1 MIRLLRYLKPF
12 RLTIVLIIAL
22 LFGQAWAELELP
34 AYMQDIVDTGLQNNG
49 IESDVYHFISKDHL
63 EQELVFAAAQQ
74 KQTILDAYTLIKPNE
89 ASEGQ
94 KEEVPALKEEPVYF
108 LDPKISKEEREQL
121 REAWSR
127 IGLCALFVSQSKTP
141 FQYSPQA
148 VAALQEQAETVLKG
162 QGASL
167 LESMQA
173 QMLKREYESLGM
185 DMEAMQQS
193 YILHGGLVMLG
204 YALISAVCAIAV
216 GFLTARLAAGFSR
229 HVRKDVFNKVTGF
242 SEQNYQHFS
251 TSTLITRT
259 TNDVQQVQ
267 MALMMILRIVLY
279 APIIGIGALIHVLN
293 SEADLTWIIALTIVV
308 LLSLVG
314 MLFMLVMP
322 KFKIMQQLT
331 DALNRIV
338 QEILD
343 GMPVIRAFNRQET
356 EQEKFSERNRNI
368 TNVSLFTTR
377 TMSLMMPL
385 MMFVLNGTTLLIL
398 WFGAGQVDAGQIQIG
413 SIMAFMQYSM
423 QVIMAFLMLTAV
435 SIMLPR
441 ANVSA
446 QRIND
451 VLTAPVYITKSAH
464 PESFDPLQSG
474 VVRFD
479 NVSFKYPD
487 AHEYVLR
494 DVSFETRPGQMTA
507 LIGSTGS
514 GKSTLVNLVPRF
526 YDVSEGAIYVDG
538 KDIRDVSEHDL
549 REKIGYVPQKGM
561 LLSGTIESNLKYA
574 NEKAGKAQIDEAL
587 SIAQAKEFVDE
598 KPEEEQSPIAQG
610 GTNVSGGQRQRLSI
624 ARAIMKKPEI
634 YIFDDSFSAL
644 DYATDARL
652 REALMKKARA
662 DQSTIL
668 VVAQRISTILDAEQI
683 IVLDEG
689 KVVGKGTHEQLM
701 RSCRVYQ
708 EIALSQ
714 LSKEELGY
722 AA

>member
-1 MIRLLRYLKPF
+1 M
-12 RLTIVLIIAL
+12 
-22 LFGQAWAELELP
+22 
-34 AYMQDIVDTGLQNNG
+34 D
-49 IESDVYHFISKDHL
+49 
-63 EQELVFAAAQQ
+63 EQ
-74 KQTILDAYTLIKPNE
+74 
-89 ASEGQ
+89 G
-94 KEEVPALKEEPVYF
+94 
-108 LDPKISKEEREQL
+108 
-121 REAWSR
+121 
-127 IGLCALFVSQSKTP
+127 G
-141 FQYSPQA
+141 
-148 VAALQEQAETVLKG
+148 
-162 QGASL
+162 SL
-167 LESMQA
+167 LDSMQA
-173 QMLKREYESLGM
+173 QMLKREYETLGV
-185 DMEAMQQS
+185 DLESMQQN
-193 YILHGGLVMLG
+193 YIIHGGLVMLG
-204 YALISAVCAIAV
+204 FTLVSAVCAIAV

-229 HVRKDVFNKVTGF
+229 HVRKDVFKKVTGF
-242 SEQNYQHFS
+242 SQQNFQHFS

-279 APIIGIGALIHVLN
+279 APIIGIGALVHVLE

-314 MLFMLVMP
+314 TLFLLVMP
-322 KFKIMQQLT
+322 KFKIMQKLT
-331 DALNRIV
+331 DALNRVV

-343 GMPVIRAFNRQET
+343 GMPVIRAFNRQEV
-356 EQEKFSERNRNI
+356 EQEKFSTRNRDI
-368 TNVSLFTTR
+368 TKVSLFTTR

-398 WFGAGQVDAGQIQIG
+398 WFGAKQVDLGQIQIG

-451 VLTAPVYITKSAH
+451 VLVAPDYVVETKS
-464 PESFDPLQSG
+464 PKPFDEHKRG

-479 NVSFKYPD
+479 HVSFKYPD
-487 AHEYVLR
+487 ASEYVLK
-494 DVSFETRPGQMTA
+494 DVDFETKPGEMTA
-507 LIGSTGS
+507 FIGSTGS
-514 GKSTLVNLVPRF
+514 GKSTLINLVPRF
-526 YDVSEGAIYVDG
+526 YDVTQGAIYVDG
-538 KDIRDVSEHDL
+538 QNIQDVSASDL
-549 REKIGYVPQKGM
+549 REKIGYVPQKGV

-574 NEKAGKAQIDEAL
+574 SETAGEDVIEQAL
-587 SIAQAKEFVDE
+587 DISQSTSFVSE
-598 KPEEEQSPIAQG
+598 KPKGIHSEIAQG

-624 ARAIMKKPEI
+624 ARAIVKKPEI

-644 DYATDARL
+644 DYETDARL

-701 RSCRVYQ
+701 KTCRVYQ

>member
-63 EQELVFAAAQQ
+63 EQELVFATAQQ
-74 KQTILDAYTLIKPNE
+74 KQTILDAYTLIQPNE

-94 KEEVPALKEEPVYF
+94 KEEVPALKEKPVYF

-121 REAWSR
+121 RETWNR

-148 VAALQEQAETVLKG
+148 VASLQEQAETVLKG

-185 DMEAMQQS
+185 DMEAMQQY

-229 HVRKDVFNKVTGF
+229 HVRKDVFNKVAGF

-293 SEADLTWIIALTIVV
+293 SEADLTWIIALTVVV

-322 KFKIMQQLT
+322 KFKIMQQLH

-368 TNVSLFTTR
+368 TKVSLFTTR

-451 VLTAPVYITKSAH
+451 VLTAPVYITKCAH

-474 VVRFD
+474 VVKFD

-574 NEKAGKAQIDEAL
+574 SEKAGKAQIDEAL

-598 KPEEEQSPIAQG
+598 KPEKEQSPIAQG

>member
-1 MIRLLRYLKPF
+1 M
-12 RLTIVLIIAL
+12 
-22 LFGQAWAELELP
+22 
-34 AYMQDIVDTGLQNNG
+34 D
-49 IESDVYHFISKDHL
+49 
-63 EQELVFAAAQQ
+63 EQ
-74 KQTILDAYTLIKPNE
+74 
-89 ASEGQ
+89 G
-94 KEEVPALKEEPVYF
+94 
-108 LDPKISKEEREQL
+108 
-121 REAWSR
+121 
-127 IGLCALFVSQSKTP
+127 G
-141 FQYSPQA
+141 
-148 VAALQEQAETVLKG
+148 
-162 QGASL
+162 SL
-167 LESMQA
+167 LDSMQA
-173 QMLKREYESLGM
+173 QMLKREYETLGV
-185 DMEAMQQS
+185 DLESMQQN
-193 YILHGGLVMLG
+193 YIIHGGLVMLG
-204 YALISAVCAIAV
+204 FTLVSAVCAIAV

-229 HVRKDVFNKVTGF
+229 HVRKDVFKKVTGF
-242 SEQNYQHFS
+242 SQQNFQHFS

-279 APIIGIGALIHVLN
+279 APIIGIGALVHVLE

-314 MLFMLVMP
+314 TLFLLVMP
-322 KFKIMQQLT
+322 KFKIMQKLT
-331 DALNRIV
+331 DALNRVV

-343 GMPVIRAFNRQET
+343 GMPVIRAFNRQEV
-356 EQEKFSERNRNI
+356 EQEKFSTRNRDI
-368 TNVSLFTTR
+368 TKVSLFTTR

-398 WFGAGQVDAGQIQIG
+398 WFGAKQVDLGQIQIG

-451 VLTAPVYITKSAH
+451 VLVAPDYVVETKS
-464 PESFDPLQSG
+464 PKPFDEHKRG

-479 NVSFKYPD
+479 HVSFKYPD
-487 AHEYVLR
+487 ASEYVLQ
-494 DVSFETRPGQMTA
+494 DVDFETKPGEMTA
-507 LIGSTGS
+507 FIGSTGS
-514 GKSTLVNLVPRF
+514 GKSTLINLVPRF
-526 YDVSEGAIYVDG
+526 YDVTQGAIYVDG
-538 KDIRDVSEHDL
+538 QNIQDVLASDL
-549 REKIGYVPQKGM
+549 REKIGYVPQKGV

-574 NEKAGKAQIDEAL
+574 SETAGEDVIEQAL
-587 SIAQAKEFVDE
+587 DISQSTSFVSE
-598 KPEEEQSPIAQG
+598 KPKGIHSEIAQG

-624 ARAIMKKPEI
+624 ARAIVKKPEI

-644 DYATDARL
+644 DYETDARL

-701 RSCRVYQ
+701 KTCRVYQ

>member
-63 EQELVFAAAQQ
+63 EQELVFATAQQ
-74 KQTILDAYTLIKPNE
+74 KQTILDAYTLIEPNE

-94 KEEVPALKEEPVYF
+94 KEEVPALKEKPVYF

-121 REAWSR
+121 REAWNR

-173 QMLKREYESLGM
+173 QMLKHEYESLGM
-185 DMEAMQQS
+185 DMEAMQQY

-368 TNVSLFTTR
+368 TKVSLFTTR

-451 VLTAPVYITKSAH
+451 VLTAPVYITKCAH

-574 NEKAGKAQIDEAL
+574 SEKAGKAQIDEAL

-598 KPEEEQSPIAQG
+598 KPEKEQSPIAQG

>member
-74 KQTILDAYTLIKPNE
+74 KQTILDAYTLIEPNE

-121 REAWSR
+121 REVWSR
-127 IGLCALFVSQSKTP
+127 IGLCALFVSQSKTT

-314 MLFMLVMP
+314 VLFMLVMP

-474 VVRFD
+474 VVKFD

-574 NEKAGKAQIDEAL
+574 NEKAGKAQMDEAL

-598 KPEEEQSPIAQG
+598 KPEKEQSPIAQG

>member
-63 EQELVFAAAQQ
+63 EQELVFATAQQ

>member
-74 KQTILDAYTLIKPNE
+74 KQTILDAYTLIEPNE

-121 REAWSR
+121 REVWSR
-127 IGLCALFVSQSKTP
+127 IGLCALFVSQSKTT

-148 VAALQEQAETVLKG
+148 VADLQEQAETVLKG

-314 MLFMLVMP
+314 VLFMLVMP

-474 VVRFD
+474 VVKFD

-587 SIAQAKEFVDE
+587 SIAQAKEFMDE
-598 KPEEEQSPIAQG
+598 KPEKEQSPIAQG

-689 KVVGKGTHEQLM
+689 RVVGKGTHEQLM

>member
-34 AYMQDIVDTGLQNNG
+34 AYIQDIVDTGLQNNG

-74 KQTILDAYTLIKPNE
+74 KQTILDAYTLIEPSE

-121 REAWSR
+121 REVWSR
-127 IGLCALFVSQSKTP
+127 IGLCALFVSQSKTT

-314 MLFMLVMP
+314 VLFMLVMP

-474 VVRFD
+474 VVKFD

-587 SIAQAKEFVDE
+587 SIAQAKEFMDE
-598 KPEEEQSPIAQG
+598 KPEKEQSPIAQG

-689 KVVGKGTHEQLM
+689 RVVGKGTHEQLM

>member
-74 KQTILDAYTLIKPNE
+74 KQTILDAYTLIEPNE
-89 ASEGQ
+89 ATEGQ

-314 MLFMLVMP
+314 VLFMLVMP
-322 KFKIMQQLT
+322 KFKIIQQLT

-474 VVRFD
+474 VVKFD

>member
-63 EQELVFAAAQQ
+63 EQELVFATAQQ
-74 KQTILDAYTLIKPNE
+74 KQTILDAYILIQPNE

-94 KEEVPALKEEPVYF
+94 KEEVPALKEKPVYF

-121 REAWSR
+121 REAWNR

-148 VAALQEQAETVLKG
+148 VASLQEQAETVLKG

-314 MLFMLVMP
+314 VLFMLVMP

-368 TNVSLFTTR
+368 TKVSLFTTR

-451 VLTAPVYITKSAH
+451 VLTAPVYITKCAH

-494 DVSFETRPGQMTA
+494 DVSFETSPGQMTA

-526 YDVSEGAIYVDG
+526 YDVSEGVIYVDG

-574 NEKAGKAQIDEAL
+574 SEKAGKAQIDEAL

-598 KPEEEQSPIAQG
+598 KPEKEQSPIAQG

>member
-1 MIRLLRYLKPF
+1 
-12 RLTIVLIIAL
+12 
-22 LFGQAWAELELP
+22 
-34 AYMQDIVDTGLQNNG
+34 
-49 IESDVYHFISKDHL
+49 
-63 EQELVFAAAQQ
+63 
-74 KQTILDAYTLIKPNE
+74 
-89 ASEGQ
+89 
-94 KEEVPALKEEPVYF
+94 
-108 LDPKISKEEREQL
+108 
-121 REAWSR
+121 
-127 IGLCALFVSQSKTP
+127 
-141 FQYSPQA
+141 
-148 VAALQEQAETVLKG
+148 VLKG

-368 TNVSLFTTR
+368 TKVSLFTTR

-451 VLTAPVYITKSAH
+451 VLTAPVYITKCAH

-587 SIAQAKEFVDE
+587 SIAQAKEFMDE
-598 KPEEEQSPIAQG
+598 KPEKEQSPIAQG

>member
-63 EQELVFAAAQQ
+63 EQELVFATAQQ
-74 KQTILDAYTLIKPNE
+74 KQTILDAYTLIQPNE

-94 KEEVPALKEEPVYF
+94 KEEVPALKEKPVYF

-121 REAWSR
+121 REAWNR

-148 VAALQEQAETVLKG
+148 VASLQEQAETVLKG

-185 DMEAMQQS
+185 DMEAMQQY

-368 TNVSLFTTR
+368 TKVSLFTTR

-451 VLTAPVYITKSAH
+451 VLTAPVYITKCAH

-474 VVRFD
+474 VVKFD

-574 NEKAGKAQIDEAL
+574 SEKAGKAQIDEAL

-598 KPEEEQSPIAQG
+598 KPEKEQSPIAQG

>member
-63 EQELVFAAAQQ
+63 EQELVFATAQQ
-74 KQTILDAYTLIKPNE
+74 KQTILDAYTLIQPNE

-94 KEEVPALKEEPVYF
+94 KEEVPALKEKPVYF
-108 LDPKISKEEREQL
+108 LDPKIPKEEREQL
-121 REAWSR
+121 REAWNR

-148 VAALQEQAETVLKG
+148 VASLQEQAETVLKG

-368 TNVSLFTTR
+368 TKVSLFTTR

-451 VLTAPVYITKSAH
+451 VLTAPVYITKCAH

-574 NEKAGKAQIDEAL
+574 SEKAGKAQIDEAL

-598 KPEEEQSPIAQG
+598 KPEKEQSPIAQG

-624 ARAIMKKPEI
+624 ARVFLKNPPIL
-634 YIFDDSFSAL
+634 IFDEATSAL
-644 DYATDARL
+644 DNESEKVVQGSLEQLAKNRTTFVIAHRL
-652 REALMKKARA
+652 
-662 DQSTIL
+662 STIRNAKRIL
-668 VVAQRISTILDAEQI
+668 VLTEEGIAEQ
-683 IVLDEG
+683 
-689 KVVGKGTHEQLM
+689 GTHRELM
-701 RSCRVYQ
+701 EKRGTYYSLYT
-708 EIALSQ
+708 LSGGA
-714 LSKEELGY
+714 E
-722 AA
+722 

>member
-74 KQTILDAYTLIKPNE
+74 KQTILDAYTLIEPNE
-89 ASEGQ
+89 ASDGQ

-121 REAWSR
+121 REVWSR
-127 IGLCALFVSQSKTP
+127 IGLCALFVSQSKTT

-148 VAALQEQAETVLKG
+148 VADLQEQAETVLKG

-314 MLFMLVMP
+314 VLFMLVMP

-474 VVRFD
+474 VVKFD

-587 SIAQAKEFVDE
+587 SIAQAKEFMDE
-598 KPEEEQSPIAQG
+598 KPEKEQSPIAQG

-689 KVVGKGTHEQLM
+689 RVVGKGTHEQLM

>member
-74 KQTILDAYTLIKPNE
+74 KQTILDAYTLIEPNE

-314 MLFMLVMP
+314 VLFMLVMP

-343 GMPVIRAFNRQET
+343 GMLVIRAFNRQET

-474 VVRFD
+474 VVKFD

-587 SIAQAKEFVDE
+587 SIAQAKEFMDE
-598 KPEEEQSPIAQG
+598 KPEKEQSPIAQG

>member
-63 EQELVFAAAQQ
+63 EQELVFATAQQ
-74 KQTILDAYTLIKPNE
+74 KQTILDAYTLIQPNE

-94 KEEVPALKEEPVYF
+94 KEEVPALKEKPVYF
-108 LDPKISKEEREQL
+108 LDPKIPKEEREQL
-121 REAWSR
+121 REAWNR

-148 VAALQEQAETVLKG
+148 VASLQEQAETVLKG

-314 MLFMLVMP
+314 VLFMLVMP

-451 VLTAPVYITKSAH
+451 VLTAPVYITKCAH

-574 NEKAGKAQIDEAL
+574 SEKAGKAQIDEAL

-598 KPEEEQSPIAQG
+598 KPEKEQSPIAQG

-644 DYATDARL
+644 DYTTDARL

>member
-63 EQELVFAAAQQ
+63 EQELVFATAQQ
-74 KQTILDAYTLIKPNE
+74 KQTILDAYTLIQPNE

-94 KEEVPALKEEPVYF
+94 KEEVPALKEKPVYF
-108 LDPKISKEEREQL
+108 LDPKIPKEEREQL
-121 REAWSR
+121 REAWNR

-148 VAALQEQAETVLKG
+148 VASLQEQAETVLKG

-185 DMEAMQQS
+185 DMEAMQQY

-368 TNVSLFTTR
+368 TKVSLFTTR

-451 VLTAPVYITKSAH
+451 VLTAPVYITKCAH

-494 DVSFETRPGQMTA
+494 DVSFETSPGQMTA

-574 NEKAGKAQIDEAL
+574 SEKAGKAQIDEAL

-598 KPEEEQSPIAQG
+598 KPEKEQSPIAQG

>member
-74 KQTILDAYTLIKPNE
+74 KQTILDAYTLIEPSE

-121 REAWSR
+121 REVWSR
-127 IGLCALFVSQSKTP
+127 IGLCALFVSQSKTT

-474 VVRFD
+474 VVKFD

-587 SIAQAKEFVDE
+587 SIAQAKEFMDE
-598 KPEEEQSPIAQG
+598 KPEKEQSPIAQG

-689 KVVGKGTHEQLM
+689 RVVGKGTHEQLM

>member
-74 KQTILDAYTLIKPNE
+74 KQTILDAYTLIEPNE

-314 MLFMLVMP
+314 VLFMLVMP

-451 VLTAPVYITKSAH
+451 VLTAPVYITKSVH

-598 KPEEEQSPIAQG
+598 KPEKEQSPIAQG

>member
-49 IESDVYHFISKDHL
+49 IKSDVYHFISKDHL

-74 KQTILDAYTLIKPNE
+74 KQTILDAYTLIEPNE

-314 MLFMLVMP
+314 VLFMLVMP

-474 VVRFD
+474 VVKFD

-574 NEKAGKAQIDEAL
+574 SEKAGKAQIDEAL

-598 KPEEEQSPIAQG
+598 KPEKEQSSIAQG

>member
-63 EQELVFAAAQQ
+63 EQELVFATAQQ
-74 KQTILDAYTLIKPNE
+74 KQTILDAYTLIQPNE

-94 KEEVPALKEEPVYF
+94 KEEVPALKEKPVYF

-121 REAWSR
+121 REAWNR

-148 VAALQEQAETVLKG
+148 VASLQEQAETVLKG
-162 QGASL
+162 QGATL

-185 DMEAMQQS
+185 DMEAMQQY

-293 SEADLTWIIALTIVV
+293 SEADLTWIIALTVVV

-368 TNVSLFTTR
+368 TKVSLFTTR

-451 VLTAPVYITKSAH
+451 VLTAPVYITKCAH

-474 VVRFD
+474 VVKFD

-574 NEKAGKAQIDEAL
+574 SEKAGKAQIDEAL

-598 KPEEEQSPIAQG
+598 KPEKEQSPIAQG

>member
-74 KQTILDAYTLIKPNE
+74 KQTILDAYTLIEPNE

-314 MLFMLVMP
+314 VLFMLVMP

-474 VVRFD
+474 VVKFD

-598 KPEEEQSPIAQG
+598 NPEKEQSPIAQG

>member
-63 EQELVFAAAQQ
+63 EQELVFATAQQ
-74 KQTILDAYTLIKPNE
+74 KQTILDAYTLIQPNE

-94 KEEVPALKEEPVYF
+94 KEEVPALKEKPVYF
-108 LDPKISKEEREQL
+108 LDPKIPKEEREQL
-121 REAWSR
+121 REAWNR

-148 VAALQEQAETVLKG
+148 VASLQEQAETVLKG

-451 VLTAPVYITKSAH
+451 VLTAPVYITKCAH

-598 KPEEEQSPIAQG
+598 KPEKEQSPIAQG

-689 KVVGKGTHEQLM
+689 RVVGKGTHEQLM

>member
-1 MIRLLRYLKPF
+1 MIRLLRYLKLF

-63 EQELVFAAAQQ
+63 EQELVFATAQQ
-74 KQTILDAYTLIKPNE
+74 KQTILDAYTLIQPNE

-94 KEEVPALKEEPVYF
+94 KEEVPALKEKPVYF

-121 REAWSR
+121 RETWNR

-148 VAALQEQAETVLKG
+148 VASLQEQAETVLKG

-185 DMEAMQQS
+185 DMEAMQQY

-293 SEADLTWIIALTIVV
+293 SEADLTWIIALTVVV

-368 TNVSLFTTR
+368 TKVSLFTTR

-451 VLTAPVYITKSAH
+451 VLTAPVYITKCAH

-474 VVRFD
+474 VVKFD

-574 NEKAGKAQIDEAL
+574 SEKAGKAQIDEAL

-598 KPEEEQSPIAQG
+598 KPEKEQSPIAQG

>member
-63 EQELVFAAAQQ
+63 EQELVFATAQQ
-74 KQTILDAYTLIKPNE
+74 KQTILDAYTLIQPNE

-94 KEEVPALKEEPVYF
+94 KEEVPALKEKPVYF

-121 REAWSR
+121 REAWNR

-148 VAALQEQAETVLKG
+148 VASLQEQAETVLKG

-185 DMEAMQQS
+185 DMEAMQQY

-229 HVRKDVFNKVTGF
+229 HVRKDVFNKVAGF

-368 TNVSLFTTR
+368 TKVSLFTTR

-451 VLTAPVYITKSAH
+451 VLTAPVYITKCAH

-474 VVRFD
+474 VVKFD

-574 NEKAGKAQIDEAL
+574 SEKAGKAQIDEAL

-598 KPEEEQSPIAQG
+598 KPEKEQSPIAQG

>member
-63 EQELVFAAAQQ
+63 EQELVFATAQQ
-74 KQTILDAYTLIKPNE
+74 KQTILDAYTLIQPNE

-94 KEEVPALKEEPVYF
+94 KEEVPALKEKPVYF

-121 REAWSR
+121 RETWNR

-148 VAALQEQAETVLKG
+148 VASLQEQAETVLKG

-185 DMEAMQQS
+185 DMEAMQQY

-368 TNVSLFTTR
+368 TKVSLFTTR

-451 VLTAPVYITKSAH
+451 VLTAPVYITKCAH

-474 VVRFD
+474 VVKFD

-574 NEKAGKAQIDEAL
+574 SEKAGKAQIDEAL

-598 KPEEEQSPIAQG
+598 KPEKEQSPIAQG

>member
-74 KQTILDAYTLIKPNE
+74 KQTILDAYTLIEPNE

-94 KEEVPALKEEPVYF
+94 KQEVPALKEKPVYF
-108 LDPKISKEEREQL
+108 LDPKIPKEEREQL

-193 YILHGGLVMLG
+193 YILRGGLVMLG

-293 SEADLTWIIALTIVV
+293 SEADLTWIIAMTIVV

-314 MLFMLVMP
+314 VLFMLVMP

-368 TNVSLFTTR
+368 TKVSLFTTR

-451 VLTAPVYITKSAH
+451 VLTAPVYISKCAH

-598 KPEEEQSPIAQG
+598 KPEKEQSPIAQG

>member
-49 IESDVYHFISKDHL
+49 IKSDVYHFISKDHL

-74 KQTILDAYTLIKPNE
+74 KQTILDAYTLIEPNE

-314 MLFMLVMP
+314 VLFMLVMP

-474 VVRFD
+474 VVKFD

-574 NEKAGKAQIDEAL
+574 SEKAGKAQIDEAL

-598 KPEEEQSPIAQG
+598 KPEKEQSPIAQG

>member
-63 EQELVFAAAQQ
+63 EQELVFATAQQ
-74 KQTILDAYTLIKPNE
+74 KQTILDAYTLIQPNE

-94 KEEVPALKEEPVYF
+94 KEEVPALKEKPVYF

-121 REAWSR
+121 RETWNR

-148 VAALQEQAETVLKG
+148 VASLQEQAETVLKG

-185 DMEAMQQS
+185 DMEAMQQY

-322 KFKIMQQLT
+322 KFKIMQQLH

-368 TNVSLFTTR
+368 TKVSLFTTR

-451 VLTAPVYITKSAH
+451 VLTAPVYITKCAH

-474 VVRFD
+474 VVKFD

-574 NEKAGKAQIDEAL
+574 SEKAGKAQIDEAL

-598 KPEEEQSPIAQG
+598 KPEKEQSPIAQG

>member
-63 EQELVFAAAQQ
+63 EQELVFATAQQ
-74 KQTILDAYTLIKPNE
+74 KQTILDAYTLIQPNE

-94 KEEVPALKEEPVYF
+94 KEEVPALKEKPVYF

-121 REAWSR
+121 RETWNR

-148 VAALQEQAETVLKG
+148 VASLQEQAETVLKG

-185 DMEAMQQS
+185 DMEAMQQY

-293 SEADLTWIIALTIVV
+293 SEADLTWIIALTVVV

-322 KFKIMQQLT
+322 KFKIMQQLH

-368 TNVSLFTTR
+368 TKVSLFTTR

-451 VLTAPVYITKSAH
+451 VLTAPVYITKCAH

-474 VVRFD
+474 VVKFD

-574 NEKAGKAQIDEAL
+574 SEKAGKAQIDEAL

-598 KPEEEQSPIAQG
+598 KPEKEQSPIAQG

>member
-74 KQTILDAYTLIKPNE
+74 KQTILDAYTLIEPNE

-121 REAWSR
+121 REVWSR
-127 IGLCALFVSQSKTP
+127 IGLCALFVSQSKTT

-368 TNVSLFTTR
+368 TKVSLFTTR

-451 VLTAPVYITKSAH
+451 VLTAPVYITKCAH

-574 NEKAGKAQIDEAL
+574 SEKAGKAQIDEAL

-598 KPEEEQSPIAQG
+598 KPEKEQSPIAQG

>member
-1 MIRLLRYLKPF
+1 
-12 RLTIVLIIAL
+12 
-22 LFGQAWAELELP
+22 
-34 AYMQDIVDTGLQNNG
+34 
-49 IESDVYHFISKDHL
+49 
-63 EQELVFAAAQQ
+63 
-74 KQTILDAYTLIKPNE
+74 
-89 ASEGQ
+89 
-94 KEEVPALKEEPVYF
+94 
-108 LDPKISKEEREQL
+108 
-121 REAWSR
+121 
-127 IGLCALFVSQSKTP
+127 
-141 FQYSPQA
+141 
-148 VAALQEQAETVLKG
+148 VLKG

-368 TNVSLFTTR
+368 TKVSLFTTR

-451 VLTAPVYITKSAH
+451 VLTAPVYITKCAH

-574 NEKAGKAQIDEAL
+574 SEKAGKAQIDEAL

-598 KPEEEQSPIAQG
+598 KPEKEQSPIAQG

>member
-74 KQTILDAYTLIKPNE
+74 KQTILDAYTLIEPSE

-121 REAWSR
+121 REVWSR
-127 IGLCALFVSQSKTP
+127 IGLCALFVSQSKTT

-314 MLFMLVMP
+314 VLFMLVMP

-474 VVRFD
+474 VVKFD

-587 SIAQAKEFVDE
+587 SIAQAKEFMDE
-598 KPEEEQSPIAQG
+598 KPEKEQSPIAQG

-689 KVVGKGTHEQLM
+689 RVVGKGTHEQLM

>member
-63 EQELVFAAAQQ
+63 EQELVFATAQQ
-74 KQTILDAYTLIKPNE
+74 KQTILDAYTLIQPNE

-94 KEEVPALKEEPVYF
+94 KEEVPALKEKPVYF

-121 REAWSR
+121 RETWNR

-148 VAALQEQAETVLKG
+148 VASLQEQAETVLKG

-185 DMEAMQQS
+185 DMEAMQQY

-229 HVRKDVFNKVTGF
+229 HVRKDVFNKVAGF

-322 KFKIMQQLT
+322 KFKIMQQLH

-368 TNVSLFTTR
+368 TKVSLFTTR

-451 VLTAPVYITKSAH
+451 VLTAPVYITKCAH

-474 VVRFD
+474 VVKFD

-574 NEKAGKAQIDEAL
+574 SEKAGKAQIDEAL

-598 KPEEEQSPIAQG
+598 KPEKEQSPIAQG

>member
-63 EQELVFAAAQQ
+63 EQELVFATAQQ
-74 KQTILDAYTLIKPNE
+74 KQTILDAYTLIQPNE

-94 KEEVPALKEEPVYF
+94 KEEVPALKEKPVYF

-121 REAWSR
+121 REAWNR

-148 VAALQEQAETVLKG
+148 VASLQEQAETVLKG

-185 DMEAMQQS
+185 DMEAMQQY

-293 SEADLTWIIALTIVV
+293 SEADLTWIIALTVVV

-368 TNVSLFTTR
+368 TKVSLFTTR

-451 VLTAPVYITKSAH
+451 VLTAPVYITKCAH

-474 VVRFD
+474 VVKFD

-574 NEKAGKAQIDEAL
+574 SEKAGKAQIDEAL

-598 KPEEEQSPIAQG
+598 KPEKEQSPIAQG

>member
-1 MIRLLRYLKPF
+1 MIKLLRYLKPF
-12 RLTIVLIIAL
+12 WMTIVLVVAL

-34 AYMQDIVDTGLQNNG
+34 AYMQNIVDIGLQNNG
-49 IESDVYHFISKDHL
+49 IESDVYHYISKIHMESVL
-63 EQELVFAAAQQ
+63 KFATVDQ
-74 KQTILDAYTLIKPNE
+74 KQKILNAYELIEPQQ
-89 ASEGQ
+89 AAPTQ
-94 KEEVPALKEEPVYF
+94 KEEVPSLEKEPVYF
-108 LDPKISKEEREQL
+108 LKEDINEEDRDTL
-121 REAWSR
+121 RQIWNR
-127 IGLCALFVSQSKTP
+127 IELCTMIASQSKEPMTINEQTVP
-141 FQYSPQA
+141 
-148 VAALQEQAETVLKG
+148 ALQKQAETILKQ
-162 QGASL
+162 QGSSL
-167 LESMQA
+167 LDSMQS
-173 QMLKREYESLGM
+173 QLLKREYESLGM
-185 DMEAMQQS
+185 DMEAMQQN

-204 YALISAVCAIAV
+204 YACISALCAIAV

-229 HVRKDVFNKVTGF
+229 HVRKDVFEKVTSF
-242 SEQNYQHFS
+242 SRQNFQHFS

-267 MALMMILRIVLY
+267 MAFMMILRIVLY
-279 APIIGIGALIHVLN
+279 APIIGIGALIHVIN
-293 SEADLTWIIALTIVV
+293 SEADLTWIIALTIVI

-356 EQEKFSERNRNI
+356 EQEKFFQRNRNI
-368 TNVSLFTTR
+368 TKVSLFTTR

-446 QRIND
+446 QRINE
-451 VLTAPVYITKSAH
+451 VLKAPVYVQESKH
-464 PESFDPLQSG
+464 PKLFDPNEKG
-474 VVRFD
+474 VVRFE

-487 AHEYVLR
+487 AHEYVLE
-494 DVSFETRPGQMTA
+494 DISFETKPGEMTA

-514 GKSTLVNLVPRF
+514 GKSTLINLVPRF
-526 YDVSEGAIYVDG
+526 YDVSSGAIFVDG
-538 KDIRDVSEHDL
+538 QNIKDVKEHDL
-549 REKIGYVPQKGM
+549 RQRIGYVPQKGI

-574 NEKAGKAQIDEAL
+574 NENATNNQIEEAL
-587 SIAQAKEFVDE
+587 SISQAKEFVDQ
-598 KPEEEQSPIAQG
+598 KPDKEQSEIAQG

-644 DYATDARL
+644 DYATDAKL
-652 REALMKKARA
+652 REALMKKARK
-662 DQSTIL
+662 DKSTIL

-689 KVVGKGTHEQLM
+689 KIVGKGTHDELM
-701 RSCRVYQ
+701 KSCQVYR